1 MEFDVA
7 EITRTVREQG
17 YAMTVGTFAPLYVGI
32 SAPVINWDDEI
43 CAAVTV
49 VARYQ
54 PRSGL
59 AALPS
64 RRSPQ
69 GILQEHVRQPP
80 AEVTSCQVHWTTTAF
95 LQRTPCTVTSA
106 SPSLMPRVV
115 SAV

>member
-49 VARYQ
+49 VARTSRD
-54 PRSGL
+54 PGLRL
-59 AALPS
+59 AAAAHLK
-64 RRSPQ
+64 
-69 GILQEHVRQPP
+69 
-80 AEVTSCQVHWTTTAF
+80 AF
-95 LQRTPCTVTSA
+95 CKSMSA
-106 SPSLMPRVV
+106 ATR
-115 SAV
+115 